1 MSVPPT
7 HTTVIQMRLVQT
19 LRAVSRV
26 PAILDSLET
35 EHTVRM
41 SMNVLTVPVIPMQHA
56 TIWSDLTHVLAKRVL
71 LLHTRQKPS
80 GITFFTKH
88 RD

>member
-1 MSVPPT
+1 MLMSVPPT

-35 EHTVRM
+35 EHIVRM
-41 SMNVLTVPVIPMQHA
+41 SMNVSTAPVITMQHA
-56 TIWSDLTHVLAKRVL
+56 TIWSDITYVLATL
-71 LLHTRQKPS
+71 GTLEMEHTVKTS
-80 GITFFTKH
+80 MNAM
-88 RD
+88 

>member
-1 MSVPPT
+1 MLMSVPPT

-26 PAILDSLET
+26 LAILDSLET

-41 SMNVLTVPVIPMQHA
+41 SMNVLKVPVITMQHA
-56 TIWSDLTHVLAKRVL
+56 TTWSDLTRVLAKL
-71 LLHTRQKPS
+71 GTLEMEHTVKTS
-80 GITFFTKH
+80 MNAM
-88 RD
+88 